1 MPNVSERLV
10 AGFRQR
16 VKLRL
21 DVMANELKQEMLA
34 SLAPHIDEAVSRAL
48 ADELET
54 LVAVHLSA
62 AGDQLRCLSDTL
74 EQVIQLNRT
83 PPAPVP
89 PAPTPPV
96 DTPPVEA
103 PPTTVEEVLIE
114 VPIPVIEPAPTPTPP
129 VDSDRPTPPDH
140 PTPGGRA

>member
-1 MPNVSERLV
+1 MPNVSDRLV

-21 DVMANELKQEMLA
+21 DVMANELKQDMLA

-62 AGDQLRCLSDTL
+62 AGDQL
-74 EQVIQLNRT
+74 VIQLDRT
-83 PPAPVP
+83 PPPAPVP
-89 PAPTPPV
+89 PIPPVSTPPV

-103 PPTTVEEVLIE
+103 TPTPVEAPAE
-114 VPIPVIEPAPTPTPP
+114 PSIPVIEPAPIPETPP
-129 VDSDRPTPPDH
+129 IDPDRPTPPDH
-140 PTPGGRA
+140 PTPGGRP

>member
-1 MPNVSERLV
+1 MPNVSDRLV

-21 DVMANELKQEMLA
+21 DVLANELKQEMLA

-54 LVAVHLSA
+54 LVAVHVSA
-62 AGDQLRCLSDTL
+62 AGDQL
-74 EQVIQLNRT
+74 VIQLDRT

>member
-1 MPNVSERLV
+1 MPNVSDRLV

-62 AGDQLRCLSDTL
+62 VGDRL
-74 EQVIQLNRT
+74 VIQLDRT
-83 PPAPVP
+83 PPPAPVP
-89 PAPTPPV
+89 PIPPAPTPPI

-103 PPTTVEEVLIE
+103 PPTPVEEVLIE
-114 VPIPVIEPAPTPTPP
+114 VPIPLVEPAPIPATPP
-129 VDSDRPTPPDH
+129 VDPDRPTPPDH
-140 PTPGGRA
+140 PTPGGRP

>member
-21 DVMANELKQEMLA
+21 DVLANELKQEMLA

-62 AGDQLRCLSDTL
+62 AGDQL
-74 EQVIQLNRT
+74 VIQLDRT
-83 PPAPVP
+83 PPLAPVP

-96 DTPPVEA
+96 EALPVEA
-103 PPTTVEEVLIE
+103 PPTPVE
-114 VPIPVIEPAPTPTPP
+114 VPAEPSIPASEPAPTSETPP
-129 VDSDRPTPPDH
+129 VDPDLPTPPDH
-140 PTPGGRA
+140 PTPGGRP

>member
-1 MPNVSERLV
+1 MPNVSDRLV

-62 AGDQLRCLSDTL
+62 AGDQL
-74 EQVIQLNRT
+74 VIQLDRT
-83 PPAPVP
+83 PPPAPIPPIP

-96 DTPPVEA
+96 DTPPVET
-103 PPTTVEEVLIE
+103 PPTPVEAVLIE
-114 VPIPVIEPAPTPTPP
+114 VPIPPVEPAPIPETPP
-129 VDSDRPTPPDH
+129 VDPDRPTPPDH

>member
-1 MPNVSERLV
+1 MPNVSDRLV

-21 DVMANELKQEMLA
+21 DVLANELKQEMLA

-54 LVAVHLSA
+54 LVAVHVSA
-62 AGDQLRCLSDTL
+62 AGDQL
-74 EQVIQLNRT
+74 VIQLDRT

-140 PTPGGRA
+140 PTPGGRP

>member
-1 MPNVSERLV
+1 MPNISDRLV
-10 AGFRQR
+10 EGFRQR

-21 DVMANELKQEMLA
+21 DVLANELKQDMLA

-54 LVAVHLSA
+54 LVAVHLSS
-62 AGDQLRCLSDTL
+62 AGDQL
-74 EQVIQLNRT
+74 VIQLDRT

-103 PPTTVEEVLIE
+103 SPTPVE
-114 VPIPVIEPAPTPTPP
+114 VPAEPSIPVSEPAPTSETPP
-129 VDSDRPTPPDH
+129 VDPDRPTPPDH
-140 PTPGGRA
+140 PTPGGRP